1 MTSLPV
7 RPPLS
12 AWGARIL
19 QGLTPS
25 GRAAVAVVVVGWVV
39 ARLAGSK
46 VLYLV
51 VYATVLVLVLSWL
64 ASRRKVGLE
73 VDRSSLPNRM
83 RVGQQVAAG
92 LSVRA
97 LRRTTTVIVDETVPA
112 APGTGVLLALGSVAA
127 GEEVERRHLLTPIR
141 RGVYLVGPTVAS
153 WSDPFGFTTHR
164 QVLEPAREV
173 IVHPQVEPVREGVL
187 TRMWEDPPIRPPVS
201 KPWPVG
207 FEFYGMRD
215 YVAGDDLRRVVW
227 AALARTGRMMVRES
241 EQGTTDRV
249 LVVLD
254 VEASGHDSGVP
265 SDSFE
270 AAIRVAASVGVQ
282 HLEDGFSVT
291 LLTGAGRLV
300 TAARGTRA
308 VLPYLDELARLQP
321 SEDSLDDVTLTL
333 LDEAKHRPHVLVIS
347 PHLSTGAAQQLKRLA
362 DRGLGVVV
370 AHIEAST
377 DEADSLG
384 RVAGLG
390 CRVVQVPPDVPLSL
404 VFAAGVGAGR

>member
-1 MTSLPV
+1 MTALSV
-7 RPPLS
+7 RPSQTRWWARALS
-12 AWGARIL
+12 
-19 QGLTPS
+19 GLTPS
-25 GRAAVAVVVVGWVV
+25 GRAAIGVVVVGWVI

-64 ASRRKVGLE
+64 ASRRKVGLAVE
-73 VDRSSLPNRM
+73 RTSIPDRM

-97 LRRTTTVIVDETVPA
+97 LRRTSTVIVDETVPSA
-112 APGTGVLLALGSVAA
+112 LGTGVRLALGSVAA
-127 GEEVERRHLLTPIR
+127 GDVVERRHLLTPAR

-164 QVLEPAREV
+164 QELEPAREV
-173 IVHPQVEPVREGVL
+173 IVHPLVEPVRDGVL
-187 TRMWEDPPIRPPVS
+187 TRMWEDPPVRPPIS

-254 VEASGHDSGVP
+254 VDAAGHDRGVP
-265 SDSFE
+265 SESFE
-270 AAIRVAASVGVQ
+270 AAVRVAASVGVR

-291 LLTGAGRLV
+291 LLTGEGRLV
-300 TAARGTRA
+300 AAARGARA
-308 VLPYLDELARLQP
+308 VLPYLDVLARVQP
-321 SEDSLDDVTLTL
+321 SDHSLDDVTVTL
-333 LDEAKHRPHVLVIS
+333 LDEAKHRPHILVIS
-347 PHLSTGAAQQLKRLA
+347 PHLSSGVAQQAKRLT

-370 AHIEAST
+370 AHIESGA
-377 DEADSLG
+377 DEADALG

-404 VFAAGVGAGR
+404 VFSAGVGAGR